1 MRQLRVHFTIVD
13 QPPSDKQQTVAF
25 LEFSTLV
32 EDEVDVAAYGRK
44 LSARVYIEEQ
54 AGTSDP
60 PARYTVDLV
69 PPPEAT

>member
-1 MRQLRVHFTIVD
+1 MRQLRVHVTLVD

-44 LSARVYIEEQ
+44 LSARIYVEEE
-54 AGTSDP
+54 AGTNDP

-69 PPPEAT
+69 PPESA